1 MRNNKGFTLIELL
14 VVVAIIGILAA
25 VGVVAY
31 NGYTNSAKINA
42 SKSNHNAAVKYMA
55 AEVQKCNVGET
66 TAFGGAVTCESF
78 LALSAED
85 KATTVADATI
95 DELNKS
101 FKNPHSTSK
110 KALAK
115 TPTSSASL
123 PNINI
128 LNELFGV
135 KTALASSDDNSSDDT
150 VAGSDTTSSGAT
162 AATNLFKG
170 ETLIEANEPNDGE
183 ITVQTKFDDGDDDYL
198 NSVVGTS

>member
-66 TAFGGAVTCESF
+66 TAFGGAVTCEDF
-78 LALSAED
+78 LALSAEN
-85 KATTVADATI
+85 KATAVADATI

-115 TPTSSASL
+115 TPSSSASL

-150 VAGSDTTSSGAT
+150 VAETSSGPT
-162 AATNLFKG
+162 ESGSLFKG
-170 ETLIEANEPNDGE
+170 ETLVEANRPSDGE
-183 ITVQTKFDDGDDDYL
+183 ITVQTRFDDGDDDYL

>member
-66 TAFGGAVTCESF
+66 TAFGGAVTCEDF
-78 LALSAED
+78 LALSAAD
-85 KATTVADATI
+85 KATAVADATVT
-95 DELNKS
+95 ELNKS

-135 KTALASSDDNSSDDT
+135 KTAVADTTTTNDDT
-150 VAGSDTTSSGAT
+150 VEETSSGAT
-162 AATNLFKG
+162 EAGSLFKG
-170 ETLIEANEPNDGE
+170 ETLVEANQPSDGE
-183 ITVQTKFDDGDDDYL
+183 ITVQTRFDDGENDFL

>member
-66 TAFGGAVTCESF
+66 TAFGGAVTCEDF
-78 LALSAED
+78 LALSAEN
-85 KATTVADATI
+85 KATAVADATI

-115 TPTSSASL
+115 TPSSSASL

-135 KTALASSDDNSSDDT
+135 KTALATSHDNSSDDT
-150 VAGSDTTSSGAT
+150 VAGSDTSSGAT
-162 AATNLFKG
+162 AATSLFKG
-170 ETLIEANEPNDGE
+170 ETLIEANEPSDGE

>member
-66 TAFGGAVTCESF
+66 TAFGGAVTCEDF
-78 LALSAED
+78 LALSAAA
-85 KATTVADATI
+85 KATAVADATVT
-95 DELNKS
+95 ELNKS

-135 KTALASSDDNSSDDT
+135 KTALASDDNSSDDT
-150 VAGSDTTSSGAT
+150 VAGSDTSSGAT

-170 ETLIEANEPNDGE
+170 ETLIEAKEPSDGE

>member
-66 TAFGGAVTCESF
+66 TAFGGAVTCEDF
-78 LALSAED
+78 LALSAEN
-85 KATTVADATI
+85 KATAVADATI

-135 KTALASSDDNSSDDT
+135 KTALASDDNSSDDT
-150 VAGSDTTSSGAT
+150 VAGSDTGSGAT

-170 ETLIEANEPNDGE
+170 ETLVEANEPSDGE

>member
-66 TAFGGAVTCESF
+66 TAFGGAVTCEDF
-78 LALSAED
+78 LALSAEN
-85 KATTVADATI
+85 KATAVADATI

-135 KTALASSDDNSSDDT
+135 KTALASDDNSSDDT
-150 VAGSDTTSSGAT
+150 VAGSDTSSGAT
-162 AATNLFKG
+162 AATSLFKG
-170 ETLIEANEPNDGE
+170 ETLIEANEPSDGE